1 MVWFLNRFPVEEM
14 GQVDAERCAE
24 LNKKVQAVLDLSTGG
39 FGNRNLASVAGRT
52 QRNDCA
58 WNVKGI
64 AKQLV
69 RISHACW
76 ALYVTEGT
84 SVHPVGESTSNQ
96 GTLAVHLWDA
106 LNLEFGFWSVE
117 QRLLAQ
123 SAEDRWEAIALLG
136 LANLFSEVHVELTS
150 KLRSQEFPDSVK
162 ARRKAVGEFVHGRSD
177 LQYLSRYLRE
187 ASSEEPRVAKL
198 LVLGDRLK
206 SACRQLS

>member
-1 MVWFLNRFPVEEM
+1 M
-14 GQVDAERCAE
+14 
-24 LNKKVQAVLDLSTGG
+24 STGDLG
-39 FGNRNLASVAGRT
+39 TETWRLLQDELKGMTARGMS
-52 QRNDCA
+52 
-58 WNVKGI
+58 KGI
-64 AKQLV
+64 AEQLV